1 VFDVCQKILKIRNSI
16 RGHTAGN
23 SQHEVI
29 KCSGNNIFGEVS
41 DRREAPGCQ
50 EVSGIDKRKSSKER
64 KKHTDTQTQ
73 SGVIL

>member
-1 VFDVCQKILKIRNSI
+1 MLKIRSNT

-29 KCSGNNIFGEVS
+29 KCSRNNIFGEVS
-41 DRREAPGCQ
+41 DHREAPGCQ

-64 KKHTDTQTQ
+64 KKYTDTDTQ